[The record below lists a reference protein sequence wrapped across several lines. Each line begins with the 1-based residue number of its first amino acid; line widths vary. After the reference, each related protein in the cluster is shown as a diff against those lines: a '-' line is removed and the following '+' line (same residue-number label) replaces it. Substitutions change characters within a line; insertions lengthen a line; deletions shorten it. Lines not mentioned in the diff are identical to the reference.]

1 MLAALRL
8 ASTNLLLPTAH
19 QLIRT
24 SSTENDLARF
34 TPQRI
39 AWASAWLA
47 AGMAMGQGAQAQQ
60 HVGSGTA
67 VASAPATPPTQRAAE
82 RVRPAP
88 VKGKVLADPAAVAL
102 RPAAALPA
110 VSTAKQVP
118 VPKGFSETP
127 VAEPGVVQVSTTEP
141 ANKAPAVS
149 ASHAASQ
156 AMVGPAGT
164 QARHE
169 PLSEPKRAPQLGSKR
184 AHQHDAA
191 APAGKARRPTPT
203 AVPAAAEHPQRQ
215 HLDRTKGKKKPGK
228 TVGHPKDQ
236 KRAGQP
242 HVKHADPEP
251 LALAPRKRS
260 MPTRAATR
268 EPAHPAQ
275 PGHAAAGHQSPHGA
289 AKKASAPLPDQVSGK
304 KNAKPTAKA
313 HAKTAHRSAGAAT
326 VKAHAAKSG
335 DKAQAKSGGKS
346 NAKVSAMAPAH
357 ATAVHTRATHPTAPR

>member
-1 MLAALRL
+1 
-8 ASTNLLLPTAH
+8 
-19 QLIRT
+19 
-24 SSTENDLARF
+24 
-34 TPQRI
+34 
-39 AWASAWLA
+39 
-47 AGMAMGQGAQAQQ
+47 MAMGQGAQAQQ
-60 HVGSGTA
+60 HVGSGAA
-67 VASAPATPPTQRAAE
+67 VASAPVSPPTQRAAE
-82 RVRPAP
+82 RARPAP

-127 VAEPGVVQVSTTEP
+127 VAEPGVVQVSTTES
-141 ANKAPAVS
+141 ANNKAPAVS

-156 AMVGPAGT
+156 AMVAPAGT

-169 PLSEPKRAPQLGSKR
+169 PVSEPKRAPQLGSKR
-184 AHQHDAA
+184 AHQSDAA
-191 APAGKARRPTPT
+191 APAGKAKRPKPT

-260 MPTRAATR
+260 VPTRAATR
-268 EPAHPAQ
+268 EQAHPAQ
-275 PGHAAAGHQSPHGA
+275 PGHAAAGRQSPHGA
-289 AKKASAPLPDQVSGK
+289 AKKARAPLPDQVSGK
-304 KNAKPTAKA
+304 KNAKPTAKV

-326 VKAHAAKSG
+326 VNAHAAKSAA
-335 DKAQAKSGGKS
+335 KAQAKAGGKA
-346 NAKVSAMAPAH
+346 N